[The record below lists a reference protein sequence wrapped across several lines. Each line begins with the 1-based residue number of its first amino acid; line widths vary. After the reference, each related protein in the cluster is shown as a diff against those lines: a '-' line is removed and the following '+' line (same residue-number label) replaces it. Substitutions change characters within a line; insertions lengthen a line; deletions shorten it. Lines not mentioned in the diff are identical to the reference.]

1 MQIRRLHVCVAAA
14 AMSSNRAS
22 RPSQPPPPFVVAIGA
37 HVSSA
42 EHAQL
47 LLRAAESVRLFHPE
61 AKLVVVDN
69 GSPRYF
75 VAPEGAEVVRH
86 SHSRW
91 AFGAINASLS
101 IALASAAR
109 CYTYLQ
115 HSMELLRPLPL
126 AGLSCNVVAFRT
138 FEADNWGYCRQ
149 LNRTAAP
156 ASYRAKRCHLRT
168 CCEYDSAGRL
178 SGHQYQWAVRRAKA
192 FDSES
197 AVGHTGHIFAHGFVS
212 CDHAALAQL
221 QASLVGVQPIS
232 SKGED
237 EASERL
243 LGVFASA
250 KLDSDPINC
259 RLDGDY
265 QSGPP
270 RFVGK
275 ISQGDHKVAW
285 LSKKRN
291 QREQAQAWV
300 WHAELSPY
308 FRRGGVRLEFMYEP
322 IRASVVAGLK
332 SHTLAHRWNVS
343 SHVVADAQFFGAAMN
358 SEDRR
363 ILERRLQ
370 SLRRGDL
377 FVWIGEARES
387 AVPVEMLRNRGV
399 RTVYY
404 QTEPVRSCWIQ
415 PLTRRRGIDRFDE
428 VWDYSWRNLDICK
441 HAMAK
446 SHIPEDGNT
455 TFRYVPPVA
464 LPGRVSANQQ
474 SEETRLL
481 FLGSARHRT
490 GCSQPKMGPG
500 QKQVGCSQSC
510 VGALNASVAAGWL
523 RIESNAWNPTQLR
536 TVLLSHGIY
545 VSVHKA
551 CATTSNPVPPRVA
564 MLLNAKALVISEH
577 SSARDEAQFEG
588 MVSFVPFANLEQE
601 FSRLRLLSRD
611 ERQQLAESRAKR
623 FAERFAP
630 WRVYHEAGVHALL
643 NQLDKQHTS

>member
-1 MQIRRLHVCVAAA
+1 M
-14 AMSSNRAS
+14 
-22 RPSQPPPPFVVAIGA
+22 
-37 HVSSA
+37 SSA

-47 LLRAAESVRLFHPE
+47 LLRAAESVRRFHPE

-69 GSPRYF
+69 GSPQAHF

-86 SHSRW
+86 SRSRW

-101 IALASAAR
+101 IALASGAR
-109 CYTYLQ
+109 CYAYLQ

-138 FEADNWGYCRQ
+138 FDADNWGYCRQ
-149 LNRTAAP
+149 LNRTATPP
-156 ASYRAKRCHLRT
+156 ARYRAMRCHLRT

-192 FDSES
+192 FDGES

-250 KLDSDPINC
+250 KLDSDPMNC

-291 QREQAQAWV
+291 EPRQAQAWV

-308 FRRGGVRLEFMYEP
+308 LRRGGVRLEFMYEP

-343 SHVVADAQFFGAAMN
+343 SHVMADAQFLGAAMN
-358 SEDRR
+358 NERRAAQEDRR

-370 SLRRGDL
+370 PLKRGDL
-377 FVWIGEARES
+377 FVWIGEAWES

-404 QTEPVRSCWIQ
+404 QTEPVRSCRIR
-415 PLTRRRGIDRFDE
+415 PLTKRRGMDRFEE
-428 VWDYSWRNLDICK
+428 VWDYSKHNLDICK
-441 HAMAK
+441 DGIAK
-446 SHIPEDGNT
+446 WNIPEDGNT

-464 LPGRVSANQQ
+464 LPGRDSANQQ
-474 SEETRLL
+474 AEETKLL
-481 FLGSARHRT
+481 FLGSAHHRT
-490 GCSQPKMGPG
+490 GCSQPLMGPG
-500 QKQVGCSQSC
+500 RKQVGCSQTC

-523 RIESNAWNPTQLR
+523 RIVDKAWSPKELR
-536 TVLLSHGIY
+536 TVLLSHGVY

-577 SSARDEAQFEG
+577 SSARDEGQFEG
-588 MVSFVPFANLEQE
+588 MVSFVPFSNLEQE

-630 WRVYHEAGVHALL
+630 WRVYQEAGVHALL
-643 NQLDKQHTS
+643 NQLDNRPWAA